1 VSTEA
6 LSRLSEILE
15 SGGDVD
21 DLLRAAVAALVADPS
36 IVWAGIRFLEEGEL
50 VLGPSAG
57 EPDETRRLT
66 APIAYRDGTVGE
78 LVVDG
83 DADAAFLERVAG
95 LIAPYVL
102 LGWDTGG
109 EAWEP

>member
-1 VSTEA
+1 MSAEA
-6 LSRLSEILE
+6 LSTLSEILDG
-15 SGGDVD
+15 GGDVD
-21 DLLRAAVAALVADPS
+21 DVLRAAVAALVADPS

-57 EPDETRRLT
+57 EPDGARRVT
-66 APIAYRDGTVGE
+66 APIAYGDGTVGE

-83 DADAAFLERVAG
+83 DAEAAFLERVAG

-109 EAWEP
+109 VEWVP